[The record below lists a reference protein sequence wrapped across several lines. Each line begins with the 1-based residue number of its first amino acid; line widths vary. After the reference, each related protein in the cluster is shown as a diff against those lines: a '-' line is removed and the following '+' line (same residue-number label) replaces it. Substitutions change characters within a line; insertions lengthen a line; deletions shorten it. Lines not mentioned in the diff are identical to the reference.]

1 MVSMML
7 LIRPRT
13 TAEIIGSD
21 AEVDRYS
28 PPGSRCEGGAK
39 EGSSMVR
46 WARGIVEDGRF
57 SAFIVGVI
65 VVNAVLVGLETSED
79 LVVRFGALFEL
90 VNMAIIVVFVVEL
103 AIRMASYWP
112 RPLAFFRD
120 GWNVFDFTVVAL
132 SLLPAAG
139 SFATV
144 ARLAR
149 LLRVVRLVSV
159 LPELRLIVGTM
170 LRSFGSMLSIVLLL
184 SLVVYVYA
192 VLGYHLFGAADP
204 ARWGDLGTAVR
215 TLFEALTLEGWLEF
229 QAAVIGQV
237 PLAWLFFGSYILIA
251 VFVVVNLFI
260 AVILNNL
267 ETVKAEQV
275 AEEMR
280 EPDAEDD
287 LLLRVE
293 AIRFELGELEARL
306 RARAELTG

>member
-1 MVSMML
+1 MV
-7 LIRPRT
+7 T
-13 TAEIIGSD
+13 
-21 AEVDRYS
+21 
-28 PPGSRCEGGAK
+28 
-39 EGSSMVR
+39 
-46 WARGIVEDGRF
+46 WARRVVEDRRF
-57 SAFIVGVI
+57 NAFIVGVI
-65 VVNAVLVGLETSED
+65 LVNAVLVGLETSED
-79 LVVRFGALFEL
+79 LLARYGSVLEL
-90 VNMAIIVVFVVEL
+90 LNAVIIGIFVVEI
-103 AIRMASYWP
+103 AIRMVSYWP

-120 GWNVFDFTVVAL
+120 GWNVFDFVVVAV

-149 LLRVVRLVSV
+149 LLRVLRLVSA

-184 SLVVYVYA
+184 GLVVYVYA
-192 VLGYHLFGAADP
+192 VLGYHLFGAIDP

-267 ETVKAEQV
+267 ETVKAEHA
-275 AEEMR
+275 AEEMEEMT
-280 EPDAEDD
+280 EPDVDKE

-293 AIRFELGELEARL
+293 TIRAELGELETRL
-306 RARAELTG
+306 RARANTAS

>member
-1 MVSMML
+1 
-7 LIRPRT
+7 
-13 TAEIIGSD
+13 
-21 AEVDRYS
+21 
-28 PPGSRCEGGAK
+28 
-39 EGSSMVR
+39 MVR
-46 WARGIVEDGRF
+46 WARRIVEDGRF
-57 SAFIVGVI
+57 NGFIVGVI

-79 LVVRFGALFEL
+79 LVVRHGALFEL
-90 VNMAIIVVFVVEL
+90 VNMAIIIVFVVEL

-112 RPLAFFRD
+112 RPLGFFRD

-170 LRSFGSMLSIVLLL
+170 LRSFGSMVGVVLLL
-184 SLVVYVYA
+184 ALVMYVYA
-192 VLGYHLFGAADP
+192 VLGYHLFGAVDP
-204 ARWGDLGTAVR
+204 AHWGDLGTAIR
-215 TLFEALTLEGWLEF
+215 TLFETLTLEGWPEL
-229 QAAVIGQV
+229 QAAVITQV
-237 PLAWLFFGSYILIA
+237 PLAWLFFGSFIVIA

-293 AIRFELGELEARL
+293 AIRIELGELEARL
-306 RARAELTG
+306 RAKAEISG

>member
-1 MVSMML
+1 M
-7 LIRPRT
+7 ITRARR
-13 TAEIIGSD
+13 I
-21 AEVDRYS
+21 VDD
-28 PPGSRCEGGAK
+28 SRF
-39 EGSSMVR
+39 
-46 WARGIVEDGRF
+46 I
-57 SAFIVGVI
+57 AFVVGVI
-65 VVNAVLVGLETSED
+65 LVNAVLVGLETSDD
-79 LVVRFGALFEL
+79 LLARFGGLLEAVNAVIIGIFL
-90 VNMAIIVVFVVEL
+90 VEIGIRIV
-103 AIRMASYWP
+103 AYWP

-120 GWNVFDFTVVAL
+120 SWNVFDFTIIAL

-170 LRSFGSMLSIVLLL
+170 LRSFGSMISIVLLL

-192 VLGYHLFGAADP
+192 VLGYHLFGDVDP
-204 ARWGDLGTAVR
+204 ARWGNLGSAVR

-251 VFVVVNLFI
+251 VFIVVNLFI

-267 ETVKAEQV
+267 ETVKAEHA
-275 AEEMR
+275 AEEM
-280 EPDAEDD
+280 EEMTQPDVDED
-287 LLLRVE
+287 LLRRVE
-293 AIRFELGELEARL
+293 AIRSELGELETRL
-306 RARAELTG
+306 RARADTTG